1 MTVARTLAA
10 ALLTAVSALAL
21 AACASNSEFPPGPTN
36 APDAGTDRPF
46 GNTCGV
52 TSQCTAH
59 NHLCVREQNA
69 NEGECLPPTRGGLC
83 TPTGDATSPELPNC
97 FPGARCQ
104 PVPRTQSDLG
114 GMCSFTGT
122 PGAVFAVTGAQ
133 KIALL
138 EPSPFNTYAERQAIS
153 FRWTPPADATA
164 DTAAVAVLMRRVPQ
178 REPNYNRLS
187 NPQDIVWIWS
197 STAPGG
203 AAPGMVSLRAGHQG
217 VLRDGSLGPSYAAD
231 TLPAGRYW
239 WMTYTIR
246 DGGVRATSD
255 VFSFRVGPDVAEE
268 TCTNVGE
275 CVARVP
281 GESADLVACV
291 YGRCR
296 RRCASDLDCPGAG
309 RRCDVATTLEPP
321 AGGTVDREI
330 PHGAFCAQR

>member
-1 MTVARTLAA
+1 MTVARALIAALFAA
-10 ALLTAVSALAL
+10 ASADAL
-21 AACASNSEFPPGPTN
+21 AACASSEQPPNGPTN
-36 APDAGTDRPF
+36 ARDAGIDRLF
-46 GNTCGV
+46 GATCGV
-52 TSQCTAH
+52 TSQCAAH
-59 NHLCVREQNA
+59 NHICVREQGA

-83 TPTGDATSPELPNC
+83 APTGEATSPELPNC

-122 PGAVFAVTGAQ
+122 PGAVFTLPGAP

-138 EPSPFNTYAERQAIS
+138 EPSPFNTYAERQAIT

-178 REPNYNRLS
+178 RDAGYNRLS
-187 NPQDIVWIWS
+187 NPRDIVWIWS

-203 AAPGMVSLRAGHQG
+203 AAPGVVSLRAGHQG
-217 VLRDGSLGPSYAAD
+217 VRTDGSLGPSFAAD

-268 TCTNVGE
+268 PCGNVEE

-291 YGRCR
+291 YGQCR

-309 RRCDVATTLEPP
+309 RRCAVEATLGPP
-321 AGGTVDREI
+321 DGGVVDRTI
-330 PHGAFCAQR
+330 ARGAYCATR